1 MTSRILT
8 RPIPQRTRDML
19 VQQGLHPVLAQL
31 YAARGVRDKSEV
43 ESEFSGLIPPGQ
55 LLNADRAAVL
65 LADAI
70 ETKQRLLI
78 VADYDCDGA
87 TACAVGVRALS
98 AFGADVAYLVPNRFE
113 YGYGLTPEIVDL
125 AARQPRRPDLLITV
139 DNGIASNEGV
149 ARANELGIATLITDH
164 HLPGDTLPQAACI
177 VNPNQPGC
185 DFPSKA
191 IAGVGVMFYVM
202 LALRAELRKRGWF
215 VQPPLKKRVAEG
227 QGISGVA
234 EGGGISEFNL
244 ATLLDLVA
252 LGTVAD
258 VVRLDRNNRILVAQ
272 GLKRIRAGKMQSGI
286 AALLRVAG
294 REAKRASCFDLGFA
308 AGPRLNAA
316 GRLAD
321 MALGIECLITDD
333 TARALN
339 IAQELDQLNRERRE
353 IEGGMQE
360 QALAMLEGLSPGTD
374 ADADAD
380 AGAAYTRTLHDP
392 SWHQGVVGILAAR
405 IKDRLHR
412 PVIAF
417 AAGSAGELK
426 GSGRSI
432 PGLHLRDA
440 LDLVAKRAPG
450 LILRFGGHAAAA
462 GLTIRS
468 EGLAQFGELFE
479 STVRRLLT
487 ASDLARSI
495 ETDGPLESAY
505 MNLDTIR
512 MLEREVWGQGFPQP
526 LFCDRFAVAS
536 QRVVGDKHL
545 KLRLQKDGK
554 SFDAIRFN
562 SLAPAGAAIRAAFR
576 LAVNEYNGVQSVQL
590 IVEEWESA
598 A

>member
-1 MTSRILT
+1 MTSILT

-43 ESEFSGLIPPGQ
+43 GSEFSGLIPPGR
-55 LLNADRAAVL
+55 LLHADRAAAL

-70 ETKQRLLI
+70 ERRQRLLI

-87 TACAVGVRALS
+87 TACAVGVRALA
-98 AFGADVAYLVPNRFE
+98 AFGADVGYLVPNRFE

-125 AARQPRRPDLLITV
+125 AACQALRPHLLITV
-139 DNGIASNEGV
+139 DNGIASNAGV

-164 HLPGDTLPQAACI
+164 HLPGDALPQATCI

-202 LALRAELRKRGWF
+202 LALRAELRRRGWF
-215 VQPPLKKRVAEG
+215 KDRP
-227 QGISGVA
+227 
-234 EGGGISEFNL
+234 EFNL

-272 GLKRIRAGKMQSGI
+272 GLKRIREGRMQPGI

-360 QALAMLEGLSPGTD
+360 QALAMLEKLGLG
-374 ADADAD
+374 AD
-380 AGAAYTRTLHDP
+380 AGESYTLSLYDP

-417 AAGSAGELK
+417 AAGTAGELK

-440 LDLVAKRAPG
+440 LDLVAKRAPD

-462 GLTIRS
+462 GLSIRS
-468 EGLAQFGELFE
+468 EGLAQFNELFE
-479 STVRRLLT
+479 RTVRGLL
-487 ASDLARSI
+487 AAADLARSL

-512 MLEREVWGQGFPQP
+512 LLEREVWGQGFPQP
-526 LFCDRFAVAS
+526 LFYDRFAVAS
-536 QRVVGDKHL
+536 QRVVGEKHL

-562 SLAPAGAAIRAAFR
+562 SLAPAGAAIRAAYR